1 MSEPEIARRC
11 SACGASVRQS
21 ALFCPQCGNPMGD
34 PSGTPKIGKQRNEAG
49 RSEKATAAQSK
60 NEPLKVER
68 PQAKAEG
75 LKSRRDTIYRAAD
88 AARAGF
94 DENVRGRV
102 EKLRKASGV
111 VIDQAAYD
119 PSLRFLLVAAVM
131 FLLFVVLLILSKV
144 IG

>member
-1 MSEPEIARRC
+1 MS
-11 SACGASVRQS
+11 
-21 ALFCPQCGNPMGD
+21 D
-34 PSGTPKIGKQRNEAG
+34 PSGAPQVGKQRNEAG
-49 RSEKATAAQSK
+49 WSEKATATQSK

-68 PQAKAEG
+68 PQPQPKAEG
-75 LKSRRDTIYRAAD
+75 LKSRRDTIHRAAD

-102 EKLRKASGV
+102 EKLRKVSGV

-144 IG
+144 VG